1 MSGNGELR
9 FDSEALRYIAQG
21 DRDAF
26 MELMQAIKD
35 EERRRFLHYHPYS
48 KQLEFHSSHA
58 VERILSGANQSG
70 KAQPLDSLLLTPSGW
85 VRMGDINV
93 GDYVIGSDGE
103 AKRVLT
109 IHPQGERDIY
119 KVTFNNG
126 AIVRCDTEHL
136 WTFRHHG
143 YHTYTAK
150 ESLDRLNMGQ
160 RLVTPQVKSVRFN
173 ITRVPIDPYLLGLL
187 LGDGSFVNR
196 RITITNEDE
205 PIIEYCRELAGTYN
219 CELKEVSNL
228 TYEFKSLDR
237 TENKLARILRDRYD
251 LMGVTSHKKF
261 IPDDYKFNSPEIRLS
276 VLQGLIDTDG
286 HIDKDGNVEFYS
298 VCERICR
305 DVYDIAMSLGIKAS
319 VRVKNGRYKGQP
331 HKSWRVGL
339 GKTPLELSRLK
350 RKVERQDLGEPCNTG
365 IGIRSIEP
373 DGKAVCQCITIDSSD
388 SLYVTDCFILTH
400 NSIAGSMETCFHL
413 TGNYPDWW
421 SGRRV
426 LPRRNATNGEYE
438 LNAWVLGTD
447 SKTVRDSLQ
456 SKIIGTKAR
465 DFRDGCIHPDFI
477 MRESVIMA
485 RGVPEAVD
493 TIYVKHKSGCNVRL
507 QFRSY
512 EQGRENLQSATIDF
526 VYCDEEPPEEVMG
539 ELRAR
544 IAATGGFIYMA
555 FTPLKGMTPLVQEFW
570 THENP
575 NKFLVCMNIYEA
587 KHMTEEKLRNIESL
601 YSGLSEAERQARM
614 MGIPTMGSGMV
625 YPIDDEELKYDAF
638 EFPKSFRRLGALDFG
653 RGEHP
658 TACVWIAQDPMT
670 DVIYVYDCIKTIKKS
685 VAENASIMRARGSW
699 IPFAYPHDL
708 MRDSGTDRGR
718 PTEADK
724 KSEGYKYKTM
734 YEDEGITFTPH
745 HARTT
750 EGSNRVENGIIEVR
764 QRMLNGKL
772 KIARHLSE
780 LFKEKQVYRYGD
792 DLKPVKAK
800 DDLMDAMRYAV
811 IMIRYGVSE
820 YDAQFALLG
829 SNGAVID
836 RTEIY

>member
-26 MELMQAIKD
+26 MELMRAIKD

-48 KQLEFHSSHA
+48 KQLEFHNSHA

-150 ESLDRLNMGQ
+150 ESLDRLNRGQ
-160 RLVTPQVKSVRFN
+160 RLVTPQVKSIRFN

-286 HIDKDGNVEFYS
+286 HIDKEGNVEFYS

-331 HKSWRVGL
+331 HKSWRVGF

-493 TIYVKHKSGCNVRL
+493 TIYVRHKSGCNVRL

-570 THENP
+570 THENE

-587 KHMTEEKLRNIESL
+587 KHMTPEKLRNIESL

-625 YPIDDEELKYDAF
+625 YPIDDEELKYDSF

-658 TACVWIAQDPMT
+658 TACVWIAQDPMSGI
-670 DVIYVYDCIKTIKKS
+670 IYVYDCIKTVKKS
-685 VAENASIMRARGSW
+685 VAENASIMRKRGGW

-718 PTEADK
+718 ATEADK

-734 YEDEGITFTPH
+734 YEDEGIIFTPH
-745 HARTT
+745 HARTA
-750 EGSNRVENGIIEVR
+750 EGSNRVENGLIEVR
-764 QRMLNGKL
+764 QLMLNGKL

-792 DLKPVKAK
+792 DLKPVKVK

>member
-26 MELMQAIKD
+26 MELMRAIKD

-48 KQLEFHSSHA
+48 KQLEFHNSHA

-70 KAQPLDSLLLTPSGW
+70 K
-85 VRMGDINV
+85 
-93 GDYVIGSDGE
+93 
-103 AKRVLT
+103 
-109 IHPQGERDIY
+109 
-119 KVTFNNG
+119 
-126 AIVRCDTEHL
+126 
-136 WTFRHHG
+136 
-143 YHTYTAK
+143 
-150 ESLDRLNMGQ
+150 
-160 RLVTPQVKSVRFN
+160 
-173 ITRVPIDPYLLGLL
+173 
-187 LGDGSFVNR
+187 
-196 RITITNEDE
+196 
-205 PIIEYCRELAGTYN
+205 
-219 CELKEVSNL
+219 
-228 TYEFKSLDR
+228 
-237 TENKLARILRDRYD
+237 
-251 LMGVTSHKKF
+251 
-261 IPDDYKFNSPEIRLS
+261 
-276 VLQGLIDTDG
+276 
-286 HIDKDGNVEFYS
+286 
-298 VCERICR
+298 
-305 DVYDIAMSLGIKAS
+305 
-319 VRVKNGRYKGQP
+319 
-331 HKSWRVGL
+331 
-339 GKTPLELSRLK
+339 
-350 RKVERQDLGEPCNTG
+350 
-365 IGIRSIEP
+365 
-373 DGKAVCQCITIDSSD
+373 
-388 SLYVTDCFILTH
+388 
-400 NSIAGSMETCFHL
+400 SIAGSMETCFHL

-493 TIYVKHKSGCNVRL
+493 TIYVRHKSGCNVRL

-570 THENP
+570 THENE

-658 TACVWIAQDPMT
+658 TACVWIAQDPMSGI
-670 DVIYVYDCIKTIKKS
+670 IYVYDCIKTVKKS
-685 VAENASIMRARGSW
+685 VAENASIMRKRGGW

-718 PTEADK
+718 ATEADK

-734 YEDEGITFTPH
+734 YEDEGIIFTPH
-745 HARTT
+745 HARTA
-750 EGSNRVENGIIEVR
+750 EGSNRVENGLIEVR
-764 QRMLNGKL
+764 QLMLNGKL

-792 DLKPVKAK
+792 DLKPVKVK